1 LSADNLLLYA
11 DLTVNNQGMPNE
23 YENLTKPATAPSVS
37 GGVLWPDTVNKKF
50 YLYGGE
56 YDGVPPPIYETWEY
70 DAIALN
76 WSQMTPDVSQT
87 YVQRASYGGS
97 ATVEDRALA
106 YFYGGW
112 LSNNSDSTWTGDP
125 VALST
130 FLEYDMIHNTWTNNS
145 GPDTTGRAEGIMV
158 YIPASDGG
166 MLVYLGGIQSS
177 GAGNL
182 TGQPMDV
189 RDRAR

>member
-1 LSADNLLLYA
+1 LYA

-37 GGVLWPDTVNKKF
+37 GGILWPDTVNKRF

-56 YDGVPPPIYETWEY
+56 FNGVAPPAYETWEY

-76 WSQMTPDVSQT
+76 WSQATPDVTQASI
-87 YVQRASYGGS
+87 QRASYGAGV
-97 ATVEDRALA
+97 AVEDRALA
-106 YFYGGW
+106 YHYGGW
-112 LSNNSDSTWTGDP
+112 LSNNSVAGWATDP
-125 VALST
+125 LALST
-130 FLEYDMIHNTWTNNS
+130 FLEYDMIRNTWTNNT

-177 GAGNL
+177 GPGNL

-189 RDRAR
+189 REQRCSKYRN